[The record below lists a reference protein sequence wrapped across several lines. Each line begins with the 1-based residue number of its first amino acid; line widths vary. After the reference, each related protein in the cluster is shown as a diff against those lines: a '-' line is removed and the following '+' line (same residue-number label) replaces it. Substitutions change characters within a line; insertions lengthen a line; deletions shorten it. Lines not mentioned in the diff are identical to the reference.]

1 MIEKG
6 GGSRKMI
13 EKLKFPAKMEKT
25 TSSLGLL
32 AGTLLRSRTKKSPD
46 RIFS

>member
-1 MIEKG
+1 M
-6 GGSRKMI
+6 MI
-13 EKLKFPAKMEKT
+13 EKLKMPAKIEKT

-46 RIFS
+46 CIFS